1 MFNIVIFG
9 PPGSGKGTQSVKISE
24 KYQLKH
30 LSTGDVLREEIK
42 SGSALGTDI
51 ARLIDT
57 GNFVPDEM
65 IQQMVEAI
73 LVENKDGN
81 GIIFDGFPRTVK
93 QATWLKSTLEN
104 KLGWKVNLLLCL
116 DVAEDILTQRIMER
130 GKDSGRADDGD
141 EKIIENRIKVYHE
154 KTKPVIEF
162 YEVQGKL
169 KTVNGFGS
177 MDDVFK
183 GICEVIDAKRDECK

>member
-42 SGSALGTDI
+42 SGSDLGKDI

-93 QATWLKSTLEN
+93 QAAWLKSTLEN

-130 GKDSGRADDGD
+130 GLDSGRADDGD

-177 MDDVFK
+177 MDEVFK

>member
-1 MFNIVIFG
+1 MFNIVIMG

-24 KYQLKH
+24 KFQLKH

-42 SGSALGTDI
+42 SGSALGQEI
-51 ARLIDT
+51 AQLIDK

-65 IQQMVEAI
+65 IQQMVERI
-73 LVENKDGN
+73 LFANKDEN

-93 QATWLKSTLEN
+93 QAAWLKNTLEN
-104 KLGWKVNLLLCL
+104 KVGWKVNVLICL
-116 DVAEDILTQRIMER
+116 DVPNDILTSRILNR
-130 GKDSGRADDGD
+130 SNYSGRADDAD

-154 KTKPVIEF
+154 KTKPVVEF

-169 KTVNGFGS
+169 RTVNGFGS
-177 MDDVFK
+177 EAEVFERL
-183 GICEVIDAKRDECK
+183 CEVIEKKKKESV

>member
-93 QATWLKSTLEN
+93 QAAWLKSTLEN

-141 EKIIENRIKVYHE
+141 EKIIEKRIKVYHE